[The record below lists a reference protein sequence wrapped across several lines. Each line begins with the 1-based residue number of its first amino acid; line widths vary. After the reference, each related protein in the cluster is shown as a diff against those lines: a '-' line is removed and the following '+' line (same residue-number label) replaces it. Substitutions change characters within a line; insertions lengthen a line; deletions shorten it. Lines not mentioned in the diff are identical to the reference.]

1 MTIPVHPVFGPL
13 PVTPCPVTPAT
24 EREIK
29 AEWQRQASIALA
41 KIKLNPAPVEKIRT
55 TWAQAIVAKLP
66 PEF

>member
-41 KIKLNPAPVEKIRT
+41 KIKMNPVPRKDT
-55 TWAQAIVAKLP
+55 DNG
-66 PEF
+66 

>member
-1 MTIPVHPVFGPL
+1 MTIIVTRHGTACPVA
-13 PVTPCPVTPAT
+13 PCPVTPAT

-41 KIKLNPAPVEKIRT
+41 KIKMNPAPVKKIRT